1 MTKEMTLVVGKAD
14 GPAAPSASDL
24 VLVPPS
30 ARGRTDGMI
39 MGVDATMEWR
49 ADSGKTWTTCPATG
63 TITGSSAGSYRIRY
77 AETDDAGPAS
87 RSS

>member
-1 MTKEMTLVVGKAD
+1 
-14 GPAAPSASDL
+14 
-24 VLVPPS
+24 
-30 ARGRTDGMI
+30 MI